1 MTSSS
6 LSRMPRKDALQNR
19 AHILDVAGRAI
30 GESGV
35 DVSMDA
41 IAKLAGV
48 GSATLYRH
56 FPTRDALLVALLAPH
71 HERLHRDK
79 AAIEAAGGDS
89 GRMLERW
96 IDALGDWMRAYD
108 GLPEPLRAGWS
119 VTASPFK
126 STCDGIIESTEGFLR
141 AAQRDGFARPTASA
155 TDIFLGSLAV
165 AWASGRSAARTDT
178 RDRLRD
184 LLRNGWSA
192 NEAEAAGGSGTAGE
206 HHPAQTGDR

>member
-1 MTSSS
+1 MS
-6 LSRMPRKDALQNR
+6 LSPTPRTPRKDALQNR

-30 GESGV
+30 AEAGV
-35 DVSMDA
+35 DVSLDA

-71 HERLHRDK
+71 HERLDREK
-79 AAIEAAGGDS
+79 AMIEADGGHS

-119 VTASPFK
+119 VSASPLK
-126 STCDGIIESTEGFLR
+126 STCDGIIDSTDGFLR
-141 AAQRDGFARPTASA
+141 AAQRDGFARAGLSA
-155 TDIFLGSLAV
+155 QDIFLGSLAV
-165 AWASGRSAARTDT
+165 AWAGGRAAARIATQDG
-178 RDRLRD
+178 LRD
-184 LLRNGWSA
+184 VLRNGWA
-192 NEAEAAGGSGTAGE
+192 TADAADPQGPT
-206 HHPAQTGDR
+206 PPGDR